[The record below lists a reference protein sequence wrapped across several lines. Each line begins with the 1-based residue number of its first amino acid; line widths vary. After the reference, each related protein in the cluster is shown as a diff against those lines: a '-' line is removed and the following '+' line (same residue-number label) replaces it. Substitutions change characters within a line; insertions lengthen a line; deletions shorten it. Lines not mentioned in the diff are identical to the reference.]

1 MWGRLAALAALCGR
15 LRVLPCRGGLGVPLA
30 LLRALFGAGT
40 LLRPLPLWGGCFRL
54 PVRFL
59 VQHTLE
65 DLVGPIQFGHRQDH
79 VDQLPPAIP
88 IPDGGEQQLLLSRPV
103 LKFLVLLR
111 GHGELPEI
119 PCLPQ
124 HLPQVDFP
132 GELLMVPGKGQ
143 GKGQQVL
150 QGRAGQPNDHLR
162 PGQQHTHHLVGRLT
176 ASYVHWFSPRFHAL
190 LLCRFPA
197 PSGAGCFGSSGTG
210 PTSSAPPGSAG

>member
-65 DLVGPIQFGHRQDH
+65 DLVGPIQFSHRQDH

-88 IPDGGEQQLLLSRPV
+88 IPDGGEQQLP
-103 LKFLVLLR
+103 
-111 GHGELPEI
+111 
-119 PCLPQ
+119 
-124 HLPQVDFP
+124 
-132 GELLMVPGKGQ
+132 
-143 GKGQQVL
+143 
-150 QGRAGQPNDHLR
+150 
-162 PGQQHTHHLVGRLT
+162 
-176 ASYVHWFSPRFHAL
+176 
-190 LLCRFPA
+190 
-197 PSGAGCFGSSGTG
+197 
-210 PTSSAPPGSAG
+210 